1 MHSYGPATYGDRIAR
16 VYDETHASLFSPEVT
31 GPMVEVLAGLAAD
44 GTALELG
51 IGTGRIA
58 LPLAARG
65 VAVHGI
71 DASEAMVARLRE
83 KDGGADIPVTIG
95 DLAEF
100 ELDTEFSLIFVIFNT
115 IFALLTQEDQVAC
128 FQRVADHLAE
138 DGSFV
143 VEAFVP
149 DQTRFVRGHNV
160 DVGAVDTDNVKIDV
174 TSHDPVAQVATTQRI
189 HFTDDGVEMYP
200 VQLRYAW
207 PSELDLMARLAGLT
221 LRDRWGGWARQ
232 PFTAASTNHVSVYE
246 RA

>member
-1 MHSYGPATYGDRIAR
+1 MEHYGPATYGDRIAH
-16 VYDETHASLFSPEVT
+16 VYDENHASLFSPDVT
-31 GPMVEVLAGLAAD
+31 GPMVDVLAGLAAD

-58 LPLAARG
+58 LPLAAKG
-65 VAVHGI
+65 VLVHGI

-95 DLAEF
+95 DFAEF
-100 ELDTEFSLIFVIFNT
+100 ELDIEFSLIFVIFNT
-115 IFALLTQEDQVAC
+115 IFGVLSQEDQVAC

-138 DGSFV
+138 DGAFV

-149 DQTRFVRGHNV
+149 DQTRFVRGQNV
-160 DVGAVDTDNVKIDV
+160 EVGKVGADEADIHV
-174 TSHDPVAQVATTQRI
+174 TRHDPVTQNVSGQDI
-189 HFTDDGVEMYP
+189 YFTDDGVELYP

-221 LRDRWGGWARQ
+221 LRDRWGGWDRQ

>member
-1 MHSYGPATYGDRIAR
+1 MDNYGPATYGDCIAS
-16 VYDETHASLFSPEVT
+16 VYDENHTSLFAPDVT
-31 GPMVEVLAGLAAD
+31 GLMVDVLAGLAAG

-51 IGTGRIA
+51 IGTGRIG
-58 LPLAARG
+58 LPLAATG
-65 VAVHGI
+65 VPVQGI

-95 DLAEF
+95 DFAEF

-115 IFALLTQEDQVAC
+115 IFALLTQEDQIAC

-138 DGSFV
+138 DGVFV
-143 VEAFVP
+143 IEAFVP
-149 DQTRFVRGHNV
+149 DQTRFVRDNNV
-160 DVGAVDTDNVKIDV
+160 DVGTVDTDEVRIDV
-174 TSHDPVAQVATTQRI
+174 TNHDPVAQVATTQHI

-221 LRDRWGGWARQ
+221 LRDRWGGWDRQ

-246 RA
+246 LA